1 MESNIALAT
10 PQTVLPDVSLAAIVR
25 DELMNSAGGII
36 DFVESTVPFVEEA
49 VIVDTGSKDGTRET
63 LEDLEARY
71 PNLVV
76 LDRPFDDYASS
87 RNFSLDHVQT
97 KYAFVL
103 DADERLTR
111 GDFVNLK
118 QTMEN
123 KPVLYYQF
131 DFLNVANS
139 VYPGVG
145 HNPRLFALEK
155 TKYFNQK
162 NNLGEYLFINKILKR
177 ICADNLFNKSVSENS
192 ALTRIDIKH
201 FYTQDFKGFMAKNS
215 FWYRGVVMKGMG
227 DIIAPSETKDFESW
241 KEFNPRR
248 EDYR

>member
-25 DELMNSAGGII
+25 DERMNSAGGII

-63 LEDLEARY
+63 LEELEARY

-111 GDFVNLK
+111 DDFVNLK

-123 KPVLYYQF
+123 KPALYYQF
-131 DFLNVANS
+131 DFLNIEEVDF
-139 VYPGVG
+139 PGIG

-155 TKYFNQK
+155 TKYLNQE
-162 NNLGEYLFINKILKR
+162 NHLGEYLFIDGIR
-177 ICADNLFNKSVSENS
+177 ADNWSDDLIYNNSVI
-192 ALTRIDIKH
+192 TGIDIKH
-201 FYTQDFKGFMAKNS
+201 FSPQNFKGFMTKAS
-215 FWYRGVVMKGMG
+215 SWYNGVVRKGMA
-227 DIIAPSETKDFESW
+227 DIIAPSETKDFEIW
-241 KEFNPRR
+241 KEFNPQR